1 MALNLGERPRGLQL
15 PDWARGSRLL
25 LSTVDDAALV
35 EDDTLLLRSNE
46 GVVLEAG

>member
-1 MALNLGERPRGLQL
+1 MALNLGERPRGLRL

-35 EDDTLLLRSNE
+35 EGDTLLLRSNE